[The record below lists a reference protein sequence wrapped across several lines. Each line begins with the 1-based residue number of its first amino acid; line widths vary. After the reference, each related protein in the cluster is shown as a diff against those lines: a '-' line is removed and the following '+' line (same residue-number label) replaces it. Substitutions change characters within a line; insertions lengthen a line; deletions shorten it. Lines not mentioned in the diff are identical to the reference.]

1 MIHSIYI
8 INQSGE
14 TLAAIN
20 RGKFEMD
27 ENLFGGFLSAIQMYS
42 QKVSG
47 KNVKELSLDE
57 YRLVISDTSKLF
69 LVTIHDSEDKNAL
82 NSNSQLRDVLADLG
96 MDIVTDDVIE
106 LLEKTADKADGKT
119 ETATDWASKML

>member
-1 MIHSIYI
+1 MIHSIYV
-8 INQSGE
+8 INQNGE

-42 QKVSG
+42 QKVAG

-69 LVTIHDSEDKNAL
+69 LVTIHDLDDKDFL
-82 NSNSQLRDVLADLG
+82 QSNSVLRDVLADL
-96 MDIVTDDVIE
+96 DIDFITDDTVE
-106 LLEKTADKADGKT
+106 LLKKTADKADGKVD
-119 ETATDWASKML
+119 TATDWASKML